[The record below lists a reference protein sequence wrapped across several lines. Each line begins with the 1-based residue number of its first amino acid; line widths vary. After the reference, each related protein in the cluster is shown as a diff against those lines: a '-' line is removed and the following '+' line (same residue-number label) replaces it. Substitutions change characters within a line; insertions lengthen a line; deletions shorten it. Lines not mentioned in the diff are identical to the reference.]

1 MAIGLNA
8 LAAETTSRGGVAI
21 GINALLAQAVADGNP
36 SGNVAVGG
44 DCMYTLTSGT
54 YNTAVGWSAGAL
66 CATGQQN
73 TIVGALAFDA
83 ADGSESYNTVIG
95 YAAGGAINSTDANGT
110 VAIGHSWVIK
120 LDNILQQMIKRL

>member
-1 MAIGLNA
+1 
-8 LAAETTSRGGVAI
+8 
-21 GINALLAQAVADGNP
+21 
-36 SGNVAVGG
+36 
-44 DCMYTLTSGT
+44 MYTLTSGT

-95 YAAGGAINSTDANGT
+95 YAAGGAVNHNSSTNNDTSQQDKEAGKDKKDGKAFKET
-110 VAIGHSWVIK
+110 KIGKGLGKIGKFIAFWK
-120 LDNILQQMIKRL
+120 KDK